1 MTATTEPA
9 HVMRA
14 LRYGLGFIGI
24 LLIAVNL
31 RVGFVTVGP
40 LLEVIRADLGLSSTL
55 AGLLTG
61 LPLIS
66 FALFSPIA
74 PAVAARVGLDRTVW
88 FSLAALMLGVLI
100 RSIPIPG
107 ALWAGTA
114 AVGAAIAFLNV
125 LLPSLVKRN
134 YPSRVSQLTGVYFA
148 VQGAVAAAGAALVVP
163 LAQGTTLGW
172 RLALGIWAGVAVVA
186 MVAYFPQIRGAA
198 GTARSTGTPALTYRS
213 PWKSMLGWQ
222 VTVFM
227 GLQSMPFFVLMSW
240 LPSIE
245 QSHGVSA
252 VTAGWHVSLFLVIG
266 TVASLGAGVVLHRSS
281 DERFVS
287 VLMSIML
294 VLAFVGL
301 AIAPH
306 LTLLW
311 IVMGAAGCGSLIV
324 VALSLFSLRTS
335 HHQQAAALSG
345 MAQSIGY
352 ALAAVGPIVF
362 GALYDVSGSWL
373 LPLWLMAG
381 LMTLMCFVAAQAG
394 RARVI
399 G

>member
-40 LLEVIRADLGLSSTL
+40 LLEVISADLGLSSTL

>member
-1 MTATTEPA
+1 
-9 HVMRA
+9 MRA

-40 LLEVIRADLGLSSTL
+40 LLEVISADLGLSSTL